1 MGVNSQNNAWM
12 RGNDAHGSGTDK
24 DGTMDRTRTVSHEG
38 HGADRTR
45 PQHAAKGSKSH
56 VRRDTAPNLL
66 TRLGEL
72 ERHNAALTAELE
84 ALRERTADLESVT
97 AMAAH
102 ELLKPLVLTEATLTD
117 VVQRSTRLDITTQ
130 DDLQRLI
137 RASARVRLL
146 VEVLLTDMQESGS
159 SPRRQDV
166 DMAEVVTDCLELL
179 RSEIDARR
187 PHIAV
192 DAMPVVF
199 GDRRLLFGAMGNLL
213 ANALKYGPRQGGEI
227 HITAVKAGSSW
238 RFEVASAGRPIAQ
251 RDGQRIFEPWAR
263 GRGVR
268 RVPGVGLGLALV
280 RRIVERHGG
289 EVGVTALK
297 GKGNAFYFTLPA

>member
-1 MGVNSQNNAWM
+1 
-12 RGNDAHGSGTDK
+12 
-24 DGTMDRTRTVSHEG
+24 
-38 HGADRTR
+38 
-45 PQHAAKGSKSH
+45 
-56 VRRDTAPNLL
+56 L
-66 TRLGEL
+66 TSEL
-72 ERHNAALTAELE
+72 K

-102 ELLKPLVLTEATLTD
+102 ELLKPLVLSEATLTD
-117 VVQRSTRLDITTQ
+117 VITRSARLDIATQ

-146 VEVLLTDMQESGS
+146 VQVLLTDMQQSEF
-159 SPRRQDV
+159 SPGRQSV
-166 DMAEVVTDCLELL
+166 DMAEVVKECMELL

-187 PHIAV
+187 SYIQV

-199 GDRRLLFGAMGNLL
+199 GNRALLYGAMGNLL
-213 ANALKYGPRQGGEI
+213 ANAIKYGPGQGGEI
-227 HITAVKAGSSW
+227 HITAARAGSSW
-238 RFEVASAGRPIAQ
+238 RFEVASAGRPIAA
-251 RDGQRIFEPWAR
+251 RDSQRIFEPWAR
-263 GRGVR
+263 GRSVR

-297 GKGNAFYFTLPA
+297 GRGNAFYFTVPV

>member
-1 MGVNSQNNAWM
+1 MGMDSNDKAGM
-12 RGNDAHGSGTDK
+12 RGNDAHASGTDK

-38 HGADRTR
+38 LGASRTT
-45 PQHAAKGSKSH
+45 PQHAAKGSRSH
-56 VRRDTAPNLL
+56 ARRETAPDLMS
-66 TRLGEL
+66 RLGAL
-72 ERHNAALTAELE
+72 ERDNAALTAELE
-84 ALRERTADLESVT
+84 ALRERTVDLESVT

-102 ELLKPLVLTEATLTD
+102 ELLKPLVLSEATLTD
-117 VVQRSTRLDITTQ
+117 VLQRSTRLDIATQ

-137 RASARVRLL
+137 RSSARVRLL
-146 VEVLLTDMQESGS
+146 VEVLLTDMQESGG

-213 ANALKYGPRQGGEI
+213 ANALKYGPRDGGEI
-227 HITAVKAGSSW
+227 HITAARAGSAW
-238 RFEVASAGRPIAQ
+238 RFEVESAGRPIPQ